1 MTRYNSGSGPRRRV
15 GAADYRALAE
25 FRHQI
30 RRFLAFSAAAA
41 RREGVDPQQHQALL
55 AITGLPRGTAPTIG
69 AIAQRLQL
77 RHHTTVELVDRLA
90 AHGLIR
96 RSRSTVDR
104 RRVEV
109 ALTRRGEA
117 LLRRLSLHHLA
128 ELRTLAPAL
137 ARTLAELTNGASG
150 RGRGREA

>member
-1 MTRYNSGSGPRRRV
+1 V
-15 GAADYRALAE
+15 GTADYRALAE

-41 RREGVDPQQHQALL
+41 RREGIEPQQHQALL
-55 AITGLPRGTAPTIG
+55 AITGLPPDTAPTIG
-69 AIAQRLQL
+69 AVAQRLQL

-90 AHGLIR
+90 ARGLVTR
-96 RSRSTVDR
+96 TRSTADR
-104 RRVEV
+104 RRVELR
-109 ALTRRGEA
+109 LTRRGEG

-137 ARTLAELTNGASG
+137 ARTLGTLTDGSAG
-150 RGRGREA
+150 GRRGRHA